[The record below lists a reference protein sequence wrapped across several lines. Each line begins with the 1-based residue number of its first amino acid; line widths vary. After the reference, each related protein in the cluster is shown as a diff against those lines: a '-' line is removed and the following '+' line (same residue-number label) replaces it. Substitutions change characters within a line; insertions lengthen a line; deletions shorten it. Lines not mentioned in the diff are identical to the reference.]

1 MQSFSR
7 RGAEVSRK
15 KDVYFSC
22 DGTRKTSIES
32 RPATAGVKLGGR
44 VL

>member
-7 RGAEVSRK
+7 RGAEVSREK
-15 KDVYFSC
+15 GVYFFY
-22 DGTRKTSIES
+22 DGTRKTSKES
-32 RPATAGVKLGGR
+32 RPATAGVKLGR